1 MKIWDQ
7 KWIKSLFKI
16 HLGVTFENLNLFVRL
31 LAELAPELGEG
42 LELVDEL
49 VDDLPEP
56 LVGQLKI
63 HGLLGGQDVVEQL
76 AVIVVRLEPVLVKL

>member
-1 MKIWDQ
+1 M
-7 KWIKSLFKI
+7 FNY
-16 HLGVTFENLNLFVRL
+16 LGVALENLDLFVRL

-56 LVGQLKI
+56 LVGQLQV
-63 HGLLGGQDVVEQL
+63 HGLLGTEDVVEQL
-76 AVIVVRLEPVLVKL
+76 AVVVVGLESAMENI

>member
-1 MKIWDQ
+1 MI
-7 KWIKSLFKI
+7 KI
-16 HLGVTFENLNLFVRL
+16 HLRVTLEDLNLFVRL

-56 LVGQLKI
+56 LVGQLQV
-63 HGLLGGQDVVEQL
+63 HGLLGTEDVVEQL
-76 AVIVVRLEPVLVKL
+76 AVVVVGLESAMENI